1 MSYRA
6 VSNNGFWRGSVGSGN
21 STVYAIGQCW
31 ETLNMSSCKTC
42 LDTAASKIDSCLPSF
57 QARVLSSGCY
67 LRYADYQFYDSSTAS
82 TSSGGCYSNL
92 GLGDGHFWSGPSW
105 MSQEFNLI
113 YQFGFIRFVLAL

>member
-82 TSSGGCYSNL
+82 TSSGDTIVLEIGNS
-92 GLGDGHFWSGPSW
+92 
-105 MSQEFNLI
+105 LI
-113 YQFGFIRFVLAL
+113 KYIMAFSLSCCV